1 MLKKNRTLH
10 FFTTF
15 TKALIASFLIL
26 FISSSL
32 RATEPFSV
40 SLDLT
45 NPSDAIDNVTAKV
58 VVKGGKEPYRYLW
71 SMEGASIYHD
81 AVKGLPEGDEILVTV
96 IDSNNDTVKASAL
109 TPAKSIEEKFNKLM
123 KPAVG
128 LLGNI
133 LFLNVWQDT
142 VKVKNYFV
150 KAPFALDSSKTDYTI
165 KKWLAKDGE
174 FVKHQHPLVIL
185 SDGGKELLVYAVG
198 SGNVTHLAAEG
209 EDVFLINKRGNRSDK
224 KIAEITYDIPQPFY
238 HNNLTTKTQG
248 IPLIVL
254 WLVLGAV
261 FFTIRMK
268 FINVRGI
275 KHSIQLVR
283 GKFDD
288 PSHKSGEISHFQ
300 ALVTA
305 LSATV
310 GLGNIAGVAI
320 AISMG
325 GPGATFWMIV
335 AGLIGMSSKFVECTL
350 GVKYRST
357 NEEGEVSGGPMY
369 YLSRGLSKKGM
380 GKLGKV
386 LAVIFAVLCV
396 GGSFGGGNMF
406 QANQAFNQLT
416 EIPGWGGISA
426 YGAVFGLV
434 LAVLVGIV
442 IIGGIKSIAN
452 VTDKVVPAMVGVYV
466 FSAIAIIIINI
477 ENLGWAFETIFV
489 GAFSPDAIYGGF
501 IGVLILGF
509 QRAAFSNEA
518 GVGSAAIAHSA
529 AKTNEPISEGMV
541 ALLEPFIDTVVVC
554 TMTAL
559 VIIFTGYAD
568 DSEGLAGAALTS
580 AAFSSSLGDWSMY
593 VLSFAV
599 VLFAFSTMI
608 SWSYYGLKAWTYLFG
623 NSKKVDISYKVLFL
637 LFVVVGSS
645 VGLGAVIDFS
655 DLMILGM
662 AFPNILGLLIMSG
675 DVRRDLKDY
684 MHRVKT
690 GVIKKFN

>member
-1 MLKKNRTLH
+1 MLKKIIRPYFIHSL
-10 FFTTF
+10 
-15 TKALIASFLIL
+15 AFLAL
-26 FISSSL
+26 FISSLNVYASQ
-32 RATEPFSV
+32 PFTV
-40 SLDLT
+40 RLNLV
-45 NPSDAIDNVTAKV
+45 NPDAAIDNIVGEV
-58 VVKGGKEPYRYLW
+58 EVEGGQAPYRYIW
-71 SMEGASIYHD
+71 SIPSVSIYH
-81 AVKGLPEGDEILVTV
+81 ASVNGLPEGEEVTV
-96 IDSNNDTVKASAL
+96 KVVDANNDTVKAVAL
-109 TPAKSIEEKFNKLM
+109 LPAKSIEERFNKFM
-123 KPAVG
+123 KPAVDA
-128 LLGNI
+128 LASV
-133 LFLNVWQDT
+133 LFFNLWQDT
-142 VKVKNYFV
+142 VRVKNNV
-150 KAPFALDSSKTDYTI
+150 LKAPFALDPEKTDYTI
-165 KKWLAKDGE
+165 QQWLVEDGE
-174 FVKHQHPLVIL
+174 KVRHQQPIL
-185 SDGGKELLVYAVG
+185 ILNDGGQERLIYAVG
-198 SGNVTHLAAEG
+198 SGTIEHLASEG
-209 EDVFLINKRGNRSDK
+209 DPVFFVNKRGNRSDK
-224 KIAEITYDIPQPFY
+224 KIAKISYASPQPFY
-238 HNNLTTKTQG
+238 NENLSTKTQG
-248 IPLIVL
+248 IPLIVV
-254 WLVLGAV
+254 WLVLGAL
-261 FFTIRMK
+261 FFTLRMK

-275 KHSIQLVR
+275 KHSIDLVR
-283 GKFDD
+283 GKFDNPND
-288 PSHKSGEISHFQ
+288 KTGEISHFQ

-325 GPGATFWMIV
+325 GPGATFWMIL

-357 NEEGEVSGGPMY
+357 NEDGEVSGGPMY
-369 YLSRGLSKKGM
+369 YLSRGLSRRGL
-380 GKLGKV
+380 GKMGKV
-386 LAVIFAVLCV
+386 LAVIFAILCV

-416 EIPGWGGISA
+416 EIPGWGGIAA
-426 YGAVFGLV
+426 YGALFGTI
-434 LAVLVGIV
+434 LAVLVGVV

-452 VTDKVVPAMVGVYV
+452 VTDKIVPAMVGVYI
-466 FSAIAIIIINI
+466 FSAIAIIIINA
-477 ENLGWAFETIFV
+477 ENIGWAFETIFV
-489 GAFSPDAIYGGF
+489 GAFNPDAIYGGF

-529 AKTNEPISEGMV
+529 AKTNEPVSEGMV
-541 ALLEPFIDTVVVC
+541 ALLEPFIDTVLVC

-580 AAFSSSLGDWSMY
+580 AAFSSSLGEWSMY

-623 NSKKVDISYKVLFL
+623 SSKKADLSYKVLFL
-637 LFVVVGSS
+637 LFVIVGSS

-662 AFPNILGLLIMSG
+662 AFPNVLGLLIMSSE
-675 DVRRDLKDY
+675 VKNDLKDY
-684 MHRVKT
+684 LHRVKT